1 MLVTPRPGVNLDN
14 LIQNLRTV
22 HAEASNLRGSVAPTA
37 QVYLLDYLGWANRA
51 ARTLGYQIR
60 DTDLA
65 SLVLNKRYELLLSGF
80 GTMSSPLVE
89 AQRVVRDLV
98 GLELD
103 ERAKDLD
110 AAIKTLQ
117 SQVQRWL
124 NVGDLVV
131 LDTNFYV
138 EHPDEL
144 KDADLAAITAARTPG
159 SMMHVLV
166 PMLVV
171 DELDRLKRDNQARSR
186 ARITLKMLDEV
197 FKRVSK
203 ENPMGLLRQEDN
215 TTGPDG
221 LVGLGRI
228 TMELLFDPPEHV
240 RLPDNDAEIVDRAVA
255 VQSVAGKPVT
265 MVTYDKNM
273 SLRAR
278 YEGLQEVWLPQ
289 ESQPDEG
296 QASSRRRRGRS

>member
-1 MLVTPRPGVNLDN
+1 MLITPRPGVNLDN

-22 HAEASNLRGSVAPTA
+22 HMEASNLRGGSGATTA
-37 QVYLLDYLGWANRA
+37 QIYLLDYLEWAGRT

-60 DTDLA
+60 DSDLT
-65 SLVLNKRYELLLSGF
+65 SLVLNRRYEVLLSSF

-98 GLELD
+98 RLELD
-103 ERAKDLD
+103 DRIKDFD
-110 AAIKTLQ
+110 ATIKTLQ
-117 SQVQRWL
+117 SYKDRWN

-131 LDTNFYV
+131 LDTCFYV

-144 KDADLAAITAARTPG
+144 KDTDLAAVTAVKTPG

-166 PMLVV
+166 PLLVV
-171 DELDRLKRDNQARSR
+171 DELDRLKRNSQARSR
-186 ARITLKMLDEV
+186 ARTALKMLDEV

-203 ENPMGLLRQEDN
+203 ENSMGLLRQEDN

-221 LVGLGRI
+221 SVGLGRI
-228 TMELLFDPPEHV
+228 TMELLFDPREHV
-240 RLPDNDAEIVDRAVA
+240 RLPDNDSEIVDRAVA
-255 VQSVAGKPVT
+255 VQTLASKPVT

-273 SLRAR
+273 SFRAR
-278 YEGLQEVWLPQ
+278 YEGLQEIWLPH
-289 ESQPDEG
+289 P
-296 QASSRRRRGRS
+296 